1 MKTAIRYDL
10 AAVSV
15 CRRIARI
22 RGQKPAGGAERAE
35 RREGKIKQSGTMSGR
50 FGKFLLS
57 AHWLGSLRAA
67 LYEWS
72 SRAVSWRNTLALL
85 GCERHCCAKPRV
97 SAPSRFGRRS

>member
-1 MKTAIRYDL
+1 MKPAIGCDIG
-10 AAVSV
+10 AVSV
-15 CRRIARI
+15 CRCIAWL
-22 RGQKPAGGAERAE
+22 PEETTAEGADRAE
-35 RREGKIKQSGTMSGR
+35 RWEGKIKQSGTMSGR

-85 GCERHCCAKPRV
+85 GCERHCCAKPRF